1 MTKYLFGTFRFS
13 TQSGVY
19 YNATSDGEYHNGV
32 LANDVGPQ
40 CADYCHVNSMRR
52 GTSRIK
58 RSCFKK

>member
-32 LANDVGPQ
+32 LANDVGP
-40 CADYCHVNSMRR
+40 
-52 GTSRIK
+52 
-58 RSCFKK
+58 